1 MVLLFPENYHIFR
14 EIIGRRLQHM
24 QNNKVNSQIDI
35 TKEIC
40 PMTFVKTKLKLETM
54 SSGQVLEVTLR
65 EGEPLVNVPRS
76 VEQEGHKILDLRQ
89 EEGDIFKLLIER
101 R

>member
-1 MVLLFPENYHIFR
+1 ME
-14 EIIGRRLQHM
+14 
-24 QNNKVNSQIDI
+24 NNKVNTQIDI

-65 EGEPLVNVPRS
+65 EGEPLINVPRS
-76 VEQEGHKILDLRQ
+76 VEQEGHKVLDIHR
-89 EEGDIFKLLIER
+89 EEGDVFKVLIKCR
-101 R
+101 

>member
-1 MVLLFPENYHIFR
+1 MGAYKID
-14 EIIGRRLQHM
+14 QT
-24 QNNKVNSQIDI
+24 IDI

-54 SSGQVLEVTLR
+54 APGQVLEVILSG
-65 EGEPLVNVPRS
+65 GEPLINVPRS
-76 VEQEGHKILDLRQ
+76 VKEEGHKILEITKEDKNY
-89 EEGDIFKLLIER
+89 KLIIER

>member
-1 MVLLFPENYHIFR
+1 MD
-14 EIIGRRLQHM
+14 
-24 QNNKVNSQIDI
+24 NKKIDNQIDI

-54 SSGQVLEVTLR
+54 GSGQVLEVRLR
-65 EGEPLVNVPRS
+65 EGEPLQNVPRS
-76 VEQEGHKILDLRQ
+76 VEQEGHKVLDLIK
-89 EEGDIFKLLIER
+89 EEGDVYTLLIER